1 MVGTFQNIIST
12 VQLTLT
18 SPYIPTAKIKTLD
31 IFTFLK
37 SPHARHYRTMFCFS
51 FCGETKKFVI
61 FNGFLR
67 QLKLKLEK
75 KNFHQDDK

>member
-1 MVGTFQNIIST
+1 MVGAFKNIISS
-12 VQLTLT
+12 VKRSLT
-18 SPYIPTAKIKTLD
+18 SPYRPSAKIETLG
-31 IFTFLK
+31 IFIFLK

-67 QLKLKLEK
+67 QLKMKLEFFLF
-75 KNFHQDDK
+75 NQSDQ

>member
-1 MVGTFQNIIST
+1 MVGTFQNSIST

-18 SPYIPTAKIKTLD
+18 SPYRPTEKIKTLD
-31 IFTFLK
+31 IFIFLK
-37 SPHARHYRTMFCFS
+37 SPHARHYRRMFCFS

-67 QLKLKLEK
+67 QLKLKFS
-75 KNFHQDDK
+75 KNSFYQDDQ